1 MRFCGTCGSS
11 LEASA
16 AALRDVR
23 RTVTIVFTDVT
34 GSTAMGERLDPESL
48 RQVMSRYFAAMRE
61 VLERHGG
68 TVEKFIGDAVVA
80 VFGIPTIHEDDALRA
95 VRAASGMREALAT
108 LNERLLADV
117 GVEIAMRTGVNTG
130 DVVAGDPTVDGSFV
144 TGDAVNV
151 AARLEQNAA
160 PGEILLG
167 ATTYRLVRDAVVV
180 EPVEPLALKGKAK
193 PTAAVRLLQVL
204 EGIEPYARR
213 LDSPMVGRERQLDSL
228 SRAFDDA
235 ATDHACHLFTILGT
249 AGVGKSRLMEEFVRS
264 VDGRATVLRGRCL
277 AYGQG
282 ITFWP
287 VAEVVKA
294 AAGLA
299 DFDEPEEV
307 ECRIADLLVGVEHA
321 AAIAGRLAEVIG
333 VTSGSA
339 PPEEAEW
346 AVRRLLE
353 VIGERSP
360 LVVVFDDLHWAEP
373 GLLDMIDHV
382 SDAARDAAILLI
394 CTARPEFLDAR
405 AGWAGG
411 KLNATSILLE
421 PLTDAQSESLIA
433 NLVGATG
440 LAEEVRS
447 RIVQA
452 AGGNPLFVEQ
462 MLAMLIDD
470 GLIHS
475 IDGRWVATSD
485 HLTVSVPPTIA
496 ALLSARLDRL
506 EPEEGDLIGRASVVG
521 KVFYRGAVVD
531 LGPESPA
538 ARGDEL
544 LKALVRKDLIRPDRS
559 TLPGEDAFRFRHILV
574 QESAYGALPKAMRAA
589 LHERFADWLERAAG
603 DRAEE
608 QEEILGYHLEL
619 AYRYREELGALTDE
633 HRAIA
638 RRAAERLSAA
648 GTRASA
654 RSDYP
659 AAANLFTRASSLL
672 PPDDP
677 ARIELILDLASVV
690 EDEAQKDRIWTEAI
704 DRARAL
710 ADDRLLAQALVQ
722 RWRWKLELVNDAG
735 EAETD
740 AEWAIGIFERAGDER
755 GLARAWSLKGEIGWV
770 RSQAGAEEAAVE
782 EVLRHARKAGDLGA
796 EYNAFGALSRDIV
809 RGPTRADVGI
819 RRCEELM
826 AQYAN
831 QRSVEASMFHA
842 LAHLTARRGDLDQA
856 REFARRYRDFFL
868 DTGQHGMFDF
878 SVEVPYDIEMVA
890 GEPAAAERWLK
901 EGYDPL
907 MARGD
912 RPPFL
917 DAFLARAIC
926 GQDRWNDAEPHAE
939 FAAASGAWLATPLG
953 KGSLARVRAHQ
964 GRVDEGESLA
974 REAVALLAGT
984 DFLIDRAD
992 VFTDL
997 ADVLLV
1003 AGRAAEAADAL
1014 DQAIALYEQ
1023 KGDIVTPVRIRAM
1036 LDGIRRSAVEG

>member
-1 MRFCGTCGSS
+1 MRFCGKCGSA
-11 LEASA
+11 LETSA
-16 AALRDVR
+16 TATREVR
-23 RTVTIVFTDVT
+23 RTVTVVFADVT
-34 GSTAMGERLDPESL
+34 GSTALGERLDPESL
-48 RQVMSRYFAAMRE
+48 RRVMSRYFAAMRE

-68 TVEKFIGDAVVA
+68 TIEKFIGDAVVA

-95 VRAASGMREALAT
+95 VRAAAGMQAALAT
-108 LNERLLADV
+108 LNERLL
-117 GVEIAMRTGVNTG
+117 VELGITIAMRTGVNTG
-130 DVVAGDPTVDGSFV
+130 DVVAGDPTADGSFV
-144 TGDAVNV
+144 TGEAVNV
-151 AARLEQNAA
+151 AARLEQNAV

-167 ATTYRLVRDAVVV
+167 EATHRLVRDAVVV
-180 EPVEPLALKGKAK
+180 EQVEPLALKGKAK
-193 PTAAVRLLQVL
+193 PTAAVRLVQVL
-204 EGIEPYARR
+204 EGVEPYARR

-228 SRAFDDA
+228 RRAFDDA
-235 ATDHACHLFTILGT
+235 STDRACHLFTILGT

-277 AYGQG
+277 SYGQG

-287 VAEVVKA
+287 VAEVVRA

-299 DFDEPEEV
+299 DFDDLETV
-307 ECRIADLLVGVEHA
+307 ERRIAELLIGVEHA
-321 AAIAGRLAEVIG
+321 AAIAGRLTEVIG
-333 VTSGSA
+333 VTTGTA
-339 PPEEAEW
+339 PPEEAQW

-353 VIGERSP
+353 VIGERGP

-373 GLLDMIDHV
+373 GFLDLIDHV
-382 SDAARDAAILLI
+382 SDSARDASILLI

-433 NLVGATG
+433 NLLGSTG
-440 LAEEVRS
+440 LAEDVRS

-475 IDGRWVATSD
+475 VDGRWVATSD

-506 EPEEGDLIGRASVVG
+506 EPEERDLIGRASVVG
-521 KVFYRGAVVD
+521 KVFYRGALVA
-531 LGPESPA
+531 LGPESQA
-538 ARGDEL
+538 AKVDEL

-559 TLPGEDAFRFRHILV
+559 TLAEEDAFRFRHILV
-574 QESAYGALPKAMRAA
+574 QESAYGSLPKAMRAA
-589 LHERFADWLERAAG
+589 LHEQFADWLERAAG
-603 DRAEE
+603 ERVEE

-633 HRAIA
+633 HQAVA

-648 GTRASA
+648 GTRAAA

-659 AAANLFTRASSLL
+659 AAANLFSRASSLL
-672 PPDDP
+672 ASDDP
-677 ARIELILDLASVV
+677 VRIELILDLASVV
-690 EDEAQKDRIWTEAI
+690 EDEDQKDRIWTEAI

-710 ADDRLLAQALVQ
+710 ADDRLLAHALVQ
-722 RWRWKLELVNDAG
+722 RWRWKLERLGDAN

-740 AEWAIGIFERAGDER
+740 AEWAMRIFERAADER
-755 GLARAWSLKGEIGWV
+755 GLARAWGLRGQIAWARG
-770 RSQAGAEEAAVE
+770 QAGVEEEAVE
-782 EVLRHARKAGDLGA
+782 EALRHARTAGDLA
-796 EYNAFGALSRDIV
+796 EEYEAFGALSRDIV
-809 RGPTRADVGI
+809 RGPTAADAGI

-826 AQYAN
+826 AQHPN
-831 QRSVEASMFHA
+831 QRSVEAWMFHA
-842 LAHLTARRGDLDQA
+842 LAHLTARRGDFDQA
-856 REFARRYRDFFL
+856 REHARRYRDFFL
-868 DTGQHGMFDF
+868 DTGQHRMVDLCA
-878 SVEVPYDIEMVA
+878 EVPYDIEMVA
-890 GEPAAAERWLK
+890 GDPAAAERFLRDGSDAL
-901 EGYDPL
+901 E
-907 MARGD
+907 ARGE
-912 RPPFL
+912 RRF

-939 FAAASGAWLATPLG
+939 FAAASEMSLATPLG
-953 KGSLARVRAHQ
+953 KGSLGRVRAHQ
-964 GRVDEGESLA
+964 GRVDEGESFA
-974 REAVALLAGT
+974 REAVELLAGT

-992 VFTDL
+992 VWTDL

-1003 AGRAAEAADAL
+1003 ARRPVEAADAL
-1014 DQAIALYEQ
+1014 DQALALYEQ

-1036 LDGIRRSAVEG
+1036 LDEIRSPTVLG